1 MSDKTKIIISIIV
14 GISFVLGAITLG
26 CYFNKAKGPV
36 KTVSV
41 VGLAERDF
49 VSDLIVWDFNYKTK
63 DMNQKAA
70 YDQIKKM
77 NETVKAYLISKGI
90 PENEIQFKRTQ
101 CEESY
106 RYEYSREAQRS
117 FDVFQGYEMT
127 QNVRI
132 ESKDVEKVENLYKD
146 IAELLDEG
154 INVNTWGPNYYYTKL
169 ADLKIEMLA
178 EATKDARNRAETITK
193 NAGTQIAGLKVA
205 NMGVFQIT
213 APNSSDEDYSWGGAF
228 NTSSKNKRASINMR
242 LTYFVK

>member
-1 MSDKTKIIISIIV
+1 MSDKTKIIISVIV
-14 GISFVLGAITLG
+14 GISFVLGAIALG

-63 DMNQKAA
+63 NMNQKTA

-77 NETVKAYLISKGI
+77 NETVKAYLISKNI
-90 PENEIQFKRTQ
+90 PENEIQFQRTQ

-106 RYEYSREAQRS
+106 RYEYDANAKRS

-193 NAGTQIAGLKVA
+193 NAGSRIAGLKVA

-213 APNSSDEDYSWGGAF
+213 APNSSDEDYSLGGAF

>member
-1 MSDKTKIIISIIV
+1 MSDKTKIIISVIV
-14 GISFVLGAITLG
+14 GISFVLGAIALG

-63 DMNQKAA
+63 NMNQKAA

-77 NETVKAYLISKGI
+77 NETVKAYLISKNI
-90 PENEIQFKRTQ
+90 PENEIQFQRTQ

-106 RYEYSREAQRS
+106 RYEYDANAKRS

-132 ESKDVEKVENLYKD
+132 ESKDVELVENLYKD

-178 EATKDARNRAETITK
+178 EATKDARNRA
-193 NAGTQIAGLKVA
+193 
-205 NMGVFQIT
+205 
-213 APNSSDEDYSWGGAF
+213 
-228 NTSSKNKRASINMR
+228 
-242 LTYFVK
+242 